1 MPNKARAKNSIL
13 QARRSAST
21 FLKENNMIR
30 YTAFCKIVEYGSFT
44 RAAEALGYTQAAVS
58 QMIRS
63 LENEFSLRLL
73 IRTRSGVRLTRE
85 GEQMYPLIRK
95 FTATYRELSDR
106 AGEINGLDSGE
117 IRIGTISSM
126 SQHLLPGLMSDFNRL
141 YPKINFVLS
150 QGDNTTQ
157 PEWINSGIIDFGFVY
172 PEASAGLINRPIV
185 KDVYLTVLP
194 EDHPYAEMEKV
205 PLALMAKEPLI
216 IIDEGGINTVLRAFS
231 AAGLTPRINFR
242 IHDDFTILSMVEKG
256 IGVSILPSMILDRAP
271 YRIKTLP
278 TDIPVTRRVGI
289 AYRDYDM
296 LPMAAKK
303 FLKFVF
309 DNIDKYL
316 PKRYLCLK

>member
-1 MPNKARAKNSIL
+1 M
-13 QARRSAST
+13 T
-21 FLKENNMIR
+21 R

-95 FTATYRELSDR
+95 FAAAYREMADR

-117 IRIGTISSM
+117 IRIGTFSSM
-126 SQHLLPGLMSDFNRL
+126 SQHLLPGLMSDFSRI
-141 YPKINFVLS
+141 YPKINFVLT
-150 QGDNTTQ
+150 QGDNTTL

-172 PEASAGLINRPIV
+172 PEASSGLVNRPIV
-185 KDVYLTVLP
+185 KDVYLAVLP
-194 EDHPYAEMEKV
+194 EEHPYAEMEAV
-205 PLALMAKEPLI
+205 PLELMAKEPLI
-216 IIDEGGINTVLRAFS
+216 IVDEGGVNTVLRAFS
-231 AAGLTPRINFR
+231 SAGLAARINFL
-242 IHDDFTILSMVEKG
+242 IHDDYTILSMVEKG
-256 IGVSILPSMILDRAP
+256 IGVSILSSMILDRAP
-271 YRIKTLP
+271 YRIKTVP
-278 TDIPVTRRVGI
+278 TDVPVTRTVGI

-303 FLKFVF
+303 FIKFVF
-309 DNIDKYL
+309 DNIGNYL
-316 PKRYLCLK
+316 PEKYICLK

>member
-1 MPNKARAKNSIL
+1 M
-13 QARRSAST
+13 T
-21 FLKENNMIR
+21 R

-95 FTATYRELSDR
+95 FAAAYREMADR

-117 IRIGTISSM
+117 IRIGTFSSM
-126 SQHLLPGLMSDFNRL
+126 SQHLLPGLMSDFSRI

-150 QGDNTTQ
+150 QGDNTTL

-172 PEASAGLINRPIV
+172 PEASSGLVNRPIV
-185 KDVYLTVLP
+185 KDVYLAGLP
-194 EDHPYAEMEKV
+194 EGHQYAKMEAV

-216 IIDEGGINTVLRAFS
+216 IVDEGGINTVLRAFS
-231 AAGLTPRINFR
+231 AAGLTARINFR
-242 IHDDFTILSMVEKG
+242 IHDDYTILSMVEKG

-271 YRIKTLP
+271 YRIKAVP
-278 TDIPVTRRVGI
+278 TDVPVTRTVGI

-303 FLKFVF
+303 FIKFVS
-309 DNIDKYL
+309 DNIGSYL
-316 PKRYLCLK
+316 PEKYICLK

>member
-1 MPNKARAKNSIL
+1 M
-13 QARRSAST
+13 T
-21 FLKENNMIR
+21 R

-95 FTATYRELSDR
+95 FAAAYREMADR

-117 IRIGTISSM
+117 IRIGTFSSM
-126 SQHLLPGLMSDFNRL
+126 SQHLLPGLMSDFSRI
-141 YPKINFVLS
+141 YPKINFVLT
-150 QGDNTTQ
+150 QGDNTTL

-172 PEASAGLINRPIV
+172 PEASSGLVNRPIV
-185 KDVYLTVLP
+185 KDVYLAVLP
-194 EDHPYAEMEKV
+194 EGHPYAEMEAV
-205 PLALMAKEPLI
+205 PLELMAKEPLI
-216 IIDEGGINTVLRAFS
+216 IVDEGGVNTVLRAFS
-231 AAGLTPRINFR
+231 AAGLAARVNFL
-242 IHDDFTILSMVEKG
+242 IHDDYTILSMVEKG
-256 IGVSILPSMILDRAP
+256 IGVSILSSMILDRAP
-271 YRIKTLP
+271 YRIKTVP
-278 TDIPVTRRVGI
+278 TDVPVTRTVGI

-303 FLKFVF
+303 FIKFVF
-309 DNIDKYL
+309 DNIGDYL
-316 PKRYLCLK
+316 PEKYICLK

>member
-1 MPNKARAKNSIL
+1 M
-13 QARRSAST
+13 T
-21 FLKENNMIR
+21 R

-95 FTATYRELSDR
+95 FAAAYREMADR

-117 IRIGTISSM
+117 IRIGTFSSM
-126 SQHLLPGLMSDFNRL
+126 SQHLLPGLMSDFSRI
-141 YPKINFVLS
+141 YPKINFVLT
-150 QGDNTTQ
+150 QGDNTTL

-172 PEASAGLINRPIV
+172 PEASSGLVNRPIV
-185 KDVYLTVLP
+185 KDVYLAVLP
-194 EDHPYAEMEKV
+194 EGHPYAEMETV
-205 PLALMAKEPLI
+205 PLELMAKEPLI
-216 IIDEGGINTVLRAFS
+216 IVDEGGVNTVLRAFS
-231 AAGLTPRINFR
+231 AAGLAARINFL
-242 IHDDFTILSMVEKG
+242 IHDDYTILSMVEKG
-256 IGVSILPSMILDRAP
+256 IGVSILSSMILDRAP
-271 YRIKTLP
+271 YRIKTVP
-278 TDIPVTRRVGI
+278 TDVPVTRTVGI

-303 FLKFVF
+303 FIKFVF
-309 DNIDKYL
+309 DNIGDYL
-316 PKRYLCLK
+316 PEKYICLK